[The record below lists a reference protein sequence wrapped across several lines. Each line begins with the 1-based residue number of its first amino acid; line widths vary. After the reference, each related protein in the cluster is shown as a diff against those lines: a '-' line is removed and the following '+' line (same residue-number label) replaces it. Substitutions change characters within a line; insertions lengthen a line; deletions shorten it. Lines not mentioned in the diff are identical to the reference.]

1 MDLPSHLRALP
12 PGALEVI
19 QYLSQADDMTASRDE
34 ICDEVGLSE
43 RGFGKIIRRLVTK
56 SYVIMDGDQVYR
68 LTDQGDEVAE
78 EISGYDLGSMDDE
91 SGMDDDAQITRR
103 LLLVLPRP
111 LQQGIPAH
119 VMLGFNAL
127 PQQDSTAEIAARLS
141 ILNGEPQAIQEA
153 LFELDSEAAHQ
164 DFLVT
169 AGPHSQVRLRV
180 EVYQL
185 GPNEGDINEARGMYV
200 DVAVNADAAGGLA
213 AYGTDISI
221 QTHE

>member
-1 MDLPSHLRALP
+1 MDLPSHLKALP

-19 QYLSQADDMTASRDE
+19 QFLSQAEDTTASRDD

-56 SYVIMDGDQVYR
+56 SYVIMDGDQLYR
-68 LTDQGDEVAE
+68 LTDQGGSVADELAD
-78 EISGYDLGSMDDE
+78 YDLEAGDE
-91 SGMDDDAQITRR
+91 TDGEDDDSAQFMRR

-111 LQQGIPAH
+111 LQQGVPAH
-119 VMLGFNAL
+119 VMLGFDAL
-127 PQQDSTAEIAARLS
+127 AQQHSTAEIAARLS

-169 AGPHSQVRLRV
+169 AGPHSHVRLRV

-185 GPNEGDINEARGMYV
+185 GPNEGR
-200 DVAVNADAAGGLA
+200 
-213 AYGTDISI
+213 
-221 QTHE
+221 H